1 MTNTIATPEIVTLTD
16 ANINEFLK
24 SATAPVLVD
33 VHADWCG
40 PCQLMNPIV
49 RQLAEET
56 RGRAIVAKLDADAN
70 PMSVM
75 MLGVRGIPTIVVFGA
90 GREVARQVGIT
101 SKKHLLGMID
111 KATVAASTN

>member
-1 MTNTIATPEIVTLTD
+1 MSDAIAATEIVHLTD
-16 ANINEFLK
+16 ANINEFLQ

-70 PMSVM
+70 PLSVM
-75 MLGVRGIPTIVVFGA
+75 MLGVRGIPTIVVFGG
-90 GREVARQVGIT
+90 GREVARQVGVT

-111 KATVAASTN
+111 KATIAMSSN